1 MQRAGLFLLLTIAV
15 VIGIT
20 TRNLVAQPSRSLDP
34 PVVAAAGDTGTAFYD
49 ALNDALGGT
58 SLEPLSEMLSS
69 IYVDHDA
76 DTGEARS
83 RDAFLD
89 ELRAQGSADQR
100 VRLEPTF
107 VEATAGGY
115 LIVGIRPV
123 YGGELEITG
132 MTVEQAAPETHFEVL
147 RVQRGKIVDRWAP
160 RLFALDA
167 TEPVEA
173 IPPFSSTIGF
183 TTSLMRVE
191 LTGSDERSWR
201 SPERGIVMGEA
212 GSVALSIT
220 VTGGAESLVI
230 LEKGTFTSIPPG
242 AQVRMRVAVGSS
254 ASVVIYQV
262 TRLAASE
269 VAQPG
274 LGTNEADQGGA
285 SSVLW
290 KGLRASADSDTLHR
304 LAWTVLPAHGQITL
318 TRPADSVLLIGA
330 LAAGIEVAGPDG
342 RVTVLGDDRWP
353 MMVDGPVALD
363 AMHAAW
369 VERDGDVVLR
379 NETALPVTLML
390 VSIEAAPTAGEPGTT
405 CPVSCPTPTQDLTR

>member
-1 MQRAGLFLLLTIAV
+1 MQRAGLVLLLTIAV
-15 VIGIT
+15 AIGIT

-34 PVVAAAGDTGTAFYD
+34 PAIAAASDTGTAFYD
-49 ALNDALGGT
+49 ALNDALGGR
-58 SLEPLSEMLSS
+58 SIEPLSAMLSG
-69 IYVDHDA
+69 IFVDHDA
-76 DTGEARS
+76 DTGETRS

-89 ELRAQGSADQR
+89 ELRTHGSADQR

-123 YGGELEITG
+123 AGGEIEIAG
-132 MTVEQAAPETHFEVL
+132 MAVEQAAPETHFEVL

-160 RLFALDA
+160 RLVALDA

-173 IPPFSSTIGF
+173 TPPFSSSIGF
-183 TTSLMRVE
+183 TTSLVHVE

-201 SPERGIVMGEA
+201 SPEHGIVMGEA
-212 GSVALSIT
+212 GSVALSIK
-220 VTGGAESLVI
+220 VTGGAESSVV
-230 LEKGTFTSIPPG
+230 LEKGTFTSIPAG
-242 AQVRMRVAVGSS
+242 AQVRMRVAVGST

-262 TRLAASE
+262 TRMAASD

-274 LGTNEADQGGA
+274 LGTGEADQGGA

-290 KGLRASADSDTLHR
+290 KGLRAWADSDTLHR
-304 LAWTVLPAHGQITL
+304 VAWVVLPARGEITL
-318 TRPADSVLLIGA
+318 TRPADSVLLVGA

-342 RVTVLGDDRWP
+342 RVTVLGEDRWP

-369 VERDGDVVLR
+369 IDSDGDVVLR
-379 NETALPVTLML
+379 NETNLPLTLML
-390 VSIEAAPTAGEPGTT
+390 VSIEPAPIADESDTP
-405 CPVSCPTPTQDLTR
+405 CLVSCPTPLQELAS